1 MTAFSTGRHS
11 CDGTALPVLVW
22 RFSSPMLAIS
32 SAPVGGGIGTRSWV
46 VNAQVPRDYERT
58 DLSAHV
64 REIATANGC
73 AGDGVGMLTA
83 ATVDGVSSASEAGF
97 EAWATVGLRLVTW
110 AADTNDRAFEW
121 TPGTINVVAHLPV
134 RCTDAALVNAVMTAT
149 EAKTQ
154 ALFERQVP
162 GTGTASDAVC
172 IVCPASGAAEPFAG
186 PRSDVGAT
194 LARVVHAAVAG
205 GIRGGQR

>member
-1 MTAFSTGRHS
+1 MTAFSKGRHVCEGS
-11 CDGTALPVLVW
+11 AFPVLVW
-22 RFSSPMLAIS
+22 RFSASMLAIS

-46 VNAQVPRDYERT
+46 LNAQVPHDYTRT

-64 REIATANGC
+64 HEIAAANDC

-83 ATVDGVSSASEAGF
+83 ATVDAVSAGSEAGID
-97 EAWATVGLRLVTW
+97 AWATVGLRLVTW
-110 AADTNDRAFEW
+110 AADSDDRAREW
-121 TPGTINVVAHLPV
+121 APGTINVVALLPV
-134 RCTDAALVNAVMTAT
+134 RCTEAALVNAVMTAT

-154 ALFERQVP
+154 ALFERRVP

-172 IVCPASGAAEPFAG
+172 IVCPPDGAAETFAG
-186 PRSDVGAT
+186 PRSELGAA

-205 GIRGGQR
+205 GIRGAER